1 MAVTV
6 SHHWQD
12 TQNAHTTADIYD
24 LMDDLSQQLPWIGLC
39 INKIDVTNVGRQH
52 EQYQTI

>member
-39 INKIDVTNVGRQH
+39 INKIDVTDVGRQH